1 MAVWLEDALKIW
13 LNYTTTN
20 RRKEDSSHGVQ
31 LYSVL
36 DVRIVKS
43 VRDSQRRWMISDKR
57 DI

>member
-20 RRKEDSSHGVQ
+20 RRKEDSSHGVK

-43 VRDSQRRWMISDKR
+43 VRDSQRRWMTSDKR